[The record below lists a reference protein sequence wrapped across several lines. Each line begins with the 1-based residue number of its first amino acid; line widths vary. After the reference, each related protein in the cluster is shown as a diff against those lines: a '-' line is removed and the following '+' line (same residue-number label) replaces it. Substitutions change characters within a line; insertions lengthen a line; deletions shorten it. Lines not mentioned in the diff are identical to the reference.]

1 MRSIGKT
8 FLTGLA
14 AVVPVVVTL
23 YLIFWMAATAE
34 SVLGGLFR
42 ALLPN
47 GWYWPGMGLGA
58 ALALIFLVG
67 MLMHAW
73 LVQRAY
79 GWLERLLYHI
89 PLVRSVYGSIRDV
102 FNLFSQAHEQ
112 TLHQT
117 VVVSLGELRLI
128 GFVTRRDLEDLPPE
142 MGASGHV
149 AVYLPMS
156 YMIGGYLVV
165 VPPSAIQ
172 PIDMSVEEALRFTLT
187 AGITGIRSAPDA
199 AAPKPPGRHP
209 GGGGEPPG

>member
-34 SVLGGLFR
+34 SVLGDLFR
-42 ALLPN
+42 TLLPD

-58 ALALIFLVG
+58 GLALIFLVG

-73 LVQRAY
+73 LVQKAY
-79 GWLERLLYHI
+79 GWLERFFYHI

-102 FNLFSQAHEQ
+102 FNLFSKAHEQ

-117 VVVSLGELRLI
+117 VVVSLGEMRLI
-128 GFVTRRDLEDLPPE
+128 GFVTRSDLDELPPE
-142 MGASGHV
+142 LGGPGHV

-187 AGITGIRSAPDA
+187 AGITGIRPTPDGLA
-199 AAPKPPGRHP
+199 QDPSGKHA
-209 GGGGEPPG
+209 GGGGERSG